1 MALGTGDDHNE
12 SRVRSVQDDT
22 AALMRDQ
29 SLPVS
34 VGTIARIRQI
44 NRRNRNVHRSVPR
57 TRGPGA
63 ATARIVHALSMQSPS
78 RTNAEPTNENP
89 IFIIGSRRIEPG
101 AVSTDPAAL
110 REPEFLRQRDA
121 VAQPEFMQ
129 HIRAKTIEFSGIIS
143 LVNNLVEKSRGLQFK
158 PRINAVFVVMAIAAS
173 REAHA
178 GLPPCQHPRCKS
190 RCSSGARPSR
200 VCHRPGPRDTFADVQ
215 GDAMPCPQFRP

>member
-1 MALGTGDDHNE
+1 
-12 SRVRSVQDDT
+12 
-22 AALMRDQ
+22 MRDQ

-34 VGTIARIRQI
+34 VSTIAQIRRI
-44 NRRNRNVHRSVPR
+44 NKTNRNVHRSVPR

-63 ATARIVHALSMQSPS
+63 ASARIVHALSMLFPP
-78 RTNAEPTNENP
+78 RTNAEPTDENH

-129 HIRAKTIEFSGIIS
+129 HIRTKTVEFSGIIS
-143 LVNNLVEKSRGLQFK
+143 LANNLAEKSRGLQFK
-158 PRINAVFVVMAIAAS
+158 PRINAVFGVMSISAPG
-173 REAHA
+173 EAHA
-178 GLPPCQHPRCKS
+178 GLSPCQHPRRKS
-190 RCSSGARPSR
+190 RCSSGAQPSR

-215 GDAMPCPQFRP
+215 GDGMPCPQSLP